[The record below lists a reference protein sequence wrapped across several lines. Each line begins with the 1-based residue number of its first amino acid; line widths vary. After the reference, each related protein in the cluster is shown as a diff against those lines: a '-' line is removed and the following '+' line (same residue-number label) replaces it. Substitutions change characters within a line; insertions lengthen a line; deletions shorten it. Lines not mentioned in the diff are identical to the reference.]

1 MLKQRVYDL
10 ENKNPELIPT
20 SIMAGKSLKDSRRC
34 TTDEEAEKEADFTF
48 GGGGG
53 GGGGGG
59 VYALIPIS
67 CE

>member
-1 MLKQRVYDL
+1 MLKQWSYDL

-34 TTDEEAEKEADFTF
+34 TNDEEAEKEADFTF

-53 GGGGGG
+53 GGGG